1 MTANSDSFPTVLRLI
16 GRLKISA
23 TAAVVL
29 SLIGLAAALLWPI
42 ASHADGAAA
51 SRRQGP
57 RPLTSPK
64 HDVQALQA
72 KLAGQMLI
80 RPSQVKAAVKDAGT
94 AGRLLGQLKLHGV
107 VQMPSGLVAYIE
119 VKGEGVRD
127 VRKDAS
133 ILDFVVQDL
142 RPGVV
147 TLSLEGVEV
156 QLKN

>member
-1 MTANSDSFPTVLRLI
+1 M
-16 GRLKISA
+16 
-23 TAAVVL
+23 
-29 SLIGLAAALLWPI
+29 
-42 ASHADGAAA
+42 
-51 SRRQGP
+51 
-57 RPLTSPK
+57 
-64 HDVQALQA
+64 
-72 KLAGQMLI
+72 
-80 RPSQVKAAVKDAGT
+80 
-94 AGRLLGQLKLHGV
+94 GQLKLHGV